1 MTESN
6 KKIEKLGSH
15 QSLTDL
21 EKVDEENSKKNEDII
36 TYQEFKNIFQKLYEN
51 SHDSK
56 QIFLEGFN
64 FIDKKEYIYL

>member
-1 MTESN
+1 MTIESI
-6 KKIEKLGSH
+6 KKIEKPGSH

-21 EKVDEENSKKNEDII
+21 EKIEEENPKKNEDVI
-36 TYQEFKNIFQKLYEN
+36 TYPEFKNIFQKLYEN

-64 FIDKKEYIYL
+64 FLDRKE